1 MYMHGG
7 GWWRYIEYDEK
18 DKPQISG
25 ALLRRVAAF
34 ARPYALKLGLLLT
47 TILVS
52 ALIEL
57 IPPLIYRGIIDN
69 ALANKNLQLL
79 ALFSF
84 GLIAIPVLDGVI
96 GMGQRYLSSRVGESV
111 IADLRKALYEHM
123 QKMSL
128 RFFTNVKSGELI
140 SRLDNDVI
148 GAQRAVTGTFISI
161 ITNAVNVVLILGVM
175 LALDWRLT
183 LLGVLVIPLFI
194 LPARR
199 VGLVLRRLVKRQ
211 YQLNAELDAQL
222 SETLNISGALLTKLF
237 GRQKFE
243 VNKLAASSE
252 QLANIGVEQAIVG
265 RGLFLM
271 LSLVAAAGTA
281 IVYFGGGVLVFQG
294 VFTVGTIIAFAA
306 YLGQL
311 YGPISTLINS
321 RVDLATSLVSFE
333 RVFETLNIPV
343 EIQAKPGAVQ
353 LADVRGEIRFEDIS
367 FSYLAEGELDSHNP
381 YHPEWAAIPNP
392 LRASAVSANSQTSA
406 NGKPNPASGNGHAP
420 AAEDEDDD
428 EQSARLVPTRR
439 WALQDVSFEIQPGQL
454 VALVGPSGA
463 GKTTIT
469 YLIPRLYDPT
479 QGRILLDGHD
489 LRDVTLESLAE
500 QIGMVTQETY
510 LFHDTVRANL
520 VYAKPGATQPEIEA
534 AARAAN
540 IHDFIAKLPKGYDTV
555 VGERGYRL
563 SGGEK
568 QRVAIARVILKDP
581 RVLVLDEATSSLDS
595 ESEALIQ
602 DALRPLMR
610 NRTSV
615 VIAHRLSTILAAD
628 LILVVNDGKIVER
641 GTHGELLAQGGLY
654 ARLYRTQFRN
664 QLEPALDLD
673 GE

>member
-1 MYMHGG
+1 MHTG

-18 DKPQISG
+18 DKTHISIP
-25 ALLRRVAAF
+25 LLKRVAQF
-34 ARPYALKLGLLLT
+34 ARPYALLLGLLLGA
-47 TILVS
+47 ILIS
-52 ALIEL
+52 SLIGL
-57 IPPLIYRGIIDN
+57 IPPLLYRAIIDN
-69 ALANKNLQLL
+69 AIGQSNLQLL
-79 ALFSF
+79 ALLSL
-84 GLIAIPVLDGVI
+84 GLVLIPLIDGII

-123 QKMSL
+123 QNMSL
-128 RFFTNVKSGELI
+128 RFFTNVKTGELI

-175 LALDWRLT
+175 IALDWRLT
-183 LLGVLVIPLFI
+183 LLSLIVIPLFI

-199 VGLVLRRLVKRQ
+199 VGLVLRKLVKQQ

-222 SETLNISGALLTKLF
+222 SETLNVSGALLTKLF
-237 GRQKFE
+237 GRQKYE
-243 VNKLAASSE
+243 VQKFGSNSEKLAD
-252 QLANIGVEQAIVG
+252 IGVEQAIVG

-271 LSLVAAAGTA
+271 LGLVAAVGTA
-281 IVYFGGGVLVFQG
+281 VVYFGGGVLVIQG
-294 VFTVGTIIAFAA
+294 AFTVGTIIAFAA

-343 EIQAKPGAVQ
+343 EIQDNANAVELKNIQ
-353 LADVRGEIRFEDIS
+353 GNLCFENVS
-367 FSYLAEGELDSHNP
+367 FSYLAAGERESQNPYVQELMGEL
-381 YHPEWAAIPNP
+381 HPKN
-392 LRASAVSANSQTSA
+392 A
-406 NGKPNPASGNGHAP
+406 NGNGANGHVP
-420 AAEDEDDD
+420 VDAEE
-428 EQSARLVPTRR
+428 EHSAQIVPTRR
-439 WALQDVSFEIQPGQL
+439 EALQNVAFDARAGQL

-479 QGRILLDGHD
+479 EGRILIDDHD
-489 LRDVTLESLAE
+489 LRDVTQESLAQ

-520 VYAKPGATQPEIEA
+520 LYAKPDATQDEIET
-534 AARAAN
+534 AARAAH
-540 IHDFIAKLPKGYDTV
+540 IHDFISKLPNGYDTI

-568 QRVAIARVILKDP
+568 QRVAIARVILKNP
-581 RVLVLDEATSSLDS
+581 RILVLDEATSSLDS

-602 DALRPLMR
+602 DALKPLMQ

-628 LILVVNDGKIVER
+628 VILVIENGQIAER
-641 GTHGELLAQGGLY
+641 GTHTELLAQDGLY
-654 ARLYRTQFRN
+654 ARLYRTQFR
-664 QLEPALDLD
+664 ERVRDLYV
-673 GE
+673 G